1 MMPKDRWPELC
12 RCVRQDDGFPT
23 RQVGYWSEKKLFFWN
38 RYIEITTSA
47 MVGHPKW
54 PAGLVYVDLFAGPGV
69 CTIKGSNAR
78 IPGSPLIAANAPKPF
93 EKIILCEK
101 DSRIADACEA
111 RVMKTPAGTRCTMF
125 RGDCNETIHDV
136 AALIPDRALTLAFVD
151 PTGLDARFD
160 TIAALSNRGQ
170 VDLLILFAD
179 AYDVVRNVDLYRQQS
194 NSKLDQV
201 LGPDSGWQTMWDKL
215 DNRCRGNIR
224 RMFIEIYKNQLIRR
238 LGYRKFGE
246 ETIKDGATPLY
257 TLIYASKHER
267 GLDFWDKIA
276 TKDPSGQLGLG
287 F

>member
-1 MMPKDRWPELC
+1 M
-12 RCVRQDDGFPT
+12 PT
-23 RQVGYWSEKKLFFWN
+23 REVGHWSGKKLFFWN

-69 CTIKGSNAR
+69 CTIRESKTR
-78 IPGSPLIAANAPKPF
+78 IPGSPLIAVTAPKPF

-101 DSRIADACEA
+101 DSTIADACEA
-111 RVMKTPAGTRCTMF
+111 RIMKTPAGVNCTVF
-125 RGDCNETIHDV
+125 KDDCNERIHDV
-136 AALIPDRALTLAFVD
+136 ASLVPDRALTLAFID
-151 PTGLDARFD
+151 PTGLDARFE
-160 TIAALSNRGQ
+160 TIATLSSRGR

-179 AYDVVRNVDLYRQQS
+179 AYDIVRNVDLYRQQS

-201 LGPDSGWQTMWDKL
+201 LGPDSGWQTMWDQL
-215 DNRCRGNIR
+215 NNRCRGNIR
-224 RMFIEIYKNQLIRR
+224 REFAKLYKRQLTRH
-238 LGYRKFGE
+238 LGYKKFGE
-246 ETIKDGATPLY
+246 ETIRNGATPLY

-267 GLDFWDKIA
+267 GLEFWDKIA